1 MSQESIKPINV
12 AEELSNSFLEYS
24 MSVIISRALPDVR
37 DGLKPSQRR
46 VLYAMRQ
53 LGVTPGK
60 AHVKCAKIVGET
72 MGNYHPHGDQSIYS
86 TLVNMG
92 QPWSMREMLVDGQGN
107 FGSVEGDAA
116 ASMRY
121 TEARLHHLGMAMM
134 EDLDKDTVDFQPNYD
149 GSQEEPTVLPSAFPN
164 FLVNG
169 GTGIAVGM
177 ATNLA
182 PHNLG
187 EVIDGICA
195 QIENPEITLPELMQH
210 IKGPDFP
217 VSCEIRGIRGIEEY
231 FRTGRGS
238 MRLRGKVEIEENE
251 NGKSLIVI
259 REVPYGVNRA
269 VLQERIAEL
278 VNEKTLTGIS
288 GMRDLSD
295 EETRIEI
302 ELKRDARAQVV
313 VAQLFK
319 LTALETSFSV
329 NMLAIHKNRPKQ
341 LSLKEAIDAYIE
353 HRREVIIRRTRFLLG
368 KAEERAELLEA
379 FLLALGHL
387 DDFIKIIRDSKNRD
401 EARERLAAYQF
412 STATAEGL
420 GILIRSQAAVQG
432 DRYVF
437 SERQVNAILEL
448 RLYQLTGLERD
459 KVKGEYDEILETI
472 KDLLD
477 ILAREERVLNIIKDE
492 LRALKEKHATPRK
505 CPILAEAGEIAMEEL
520 IANDA
525 MIVTLS
531 HRGYVKRTP
540 ASEYRLQGR
549 GGKGLKGMETKA
561 TAKDEADDF
570 IEHLFSVQ
578 AHDYL
583 LFFTN
588 TGRVY
593 VERVYGL
600 PEGSR
605 TSTGRSIK
613 NVLDLKPEEKIAALL
628 RLERATDENGN
639 DVTFREDAGYIFF
652 ATRNGKVK
660 KTALNDFRNYRK
672 AGLTAINLDEGNDLI
687 GVNLT
692 TGDNEIILVTRNGLS
707 VRFTEGVY
715 KKPQGEP
722 GEGEEAAEEE
732 TGGDEEAVEDDG
744 TPQIRP
750 QGRATAGVT
759 GIRLGKDDAVIGMA
773 IVTEGATLLVAAEN
787 GLGKRTDF
795 KSYPYRRRGGKGV
808 KTMNVTEKTGKVVS
822 AVAVT
827 EQDELML
834 MTSTGQSIRIKVGGE
849 KGIRETGRVAQGVKL
864 LTLKEGEK
872 LQDVAIVIP
881 DGEDAAGEVSEALSD
896 EPGEALQGREL
907 QGEEP
912 AGDDAT

>member
-1 MSQESIKPINV
+1 MSEEHIKPINV
-12 AEELSNSFLEYS
+12 AEELSQSFLEYS

-60 AHVKCAKIVGET
+60 PHVKCARIVGET
-72 MGNYHPHGDQSIYS
+72 MGNFHPHGDQSIYS

-92 QPWSMREMLVDGQGN
+92 QPWSMRDMLVDGQGN
-107 FGSVEGDAA
+107 FGSVEGDGA

-149 GSQEEPTVLPSAFPN
+149 GSQNEPTVLPSAFPN

-187 EVIDGICA
+187 EVVDAICA
-195 QIENPEITLPELMQH
+195 QIDNPEITLPELMHH

-217 VSCEIRGIRGIEEY
+217 VSCEIRGLRGIEEY

-238 MRLRGKVEIEENE
+238 MRLRGKMEIEENAA
-251 NGKSLIVI
+251 GRASIII

-269 VLQERIAEL
+269 TLQERIAEL
-278 VNEKTLTGIS
+278 VNDKILTGIS
-288 GMRDLSD
+288 GMRDLSAED
-295 EETRIEI
+295 TRIEI
-302 ELKRDARAQVV
+302 ELKRDARPQVV
-313 VAQLFK
+313 VNQLFK
-319 LTALETSFSV
+319 LTSMETSFSV

-353 HRREVIIRRTRFLLG
+353 HRREVILRRTRWLLG

-387 DDFIKIIRDSKNRD
+387 DDFIRIIRDSKNRD
-401 EARERLAAYQF
+401 EARERLAAYDF
-412 STATAEGL
+412 PVATAEAL

-432 DRYVF
+432 ERYVF
-437 SERQVNAILEL
+437 SERQVNAILDL
-448 RLYQLTGLERD
+448 RLYQLTGMERD
-459 KVKGEYDEILETI
+459 KVKAEYDGVLVEI

-477 ILAREERVLNIIKDE
+477 ILAREERVLLIIKDE
-492 LRALKEKHATPRK
+492 LRTMKDRFATPRK
-505 CPILAEAGEIAMEEL
+505 CTIVAEVGEVAMEDL

-540 ASEYRLQGR
+540 VSEYRLQGR
-549 GGKGLKGMETKA
+549 GGKGLKGMETRAAGKN
-561 TAKDEADDF
+561 EPDDF

-588 TGRVY
+588 TGRMY
-593 VERVYGL
+593 VERVYEL

-605 TSTGRSIK
+605 TAMGRSIQ
-613 NVLDLKPEEKIAALL
+613 NVLNLKPEEKIAALL
-628 RLERATDENGN
+628 RLERTVDDNGN
-639 DVTFREDAGYIFF
+639 DITFREEAGFVFF
-652 ATRNGKVK
+652 ATRSGKVK
-660 KTALNDFRNYRK
+660 KTAVNEFRNYRK
-672 AGLTAINLDEGNDLI
+672 DGIIAINLEDNNELI
-687 GVNLT
+687 GVRLT
-692 TGDNEIILVTRNGLS
+692 SGSDEIILVTHEGMSL
-707 VRFTEGVY
+707 RFH
-715 KKPQGEP
+715 
-722 GEGEEAAEEE
+722 
-732 TGGDEEAVEDDG
+732 EDDA
-744 TPQIRP
+744 RP
-750 QGRATAGVT
+750 LGRGTAGVM
-759 GIRLGKDDAVIGMA
+759 GIRPVEGDFVIGLA
-773 IVTEGATLLVAAEN
+773 LVTQGSTLLVAAEN
-787 GLGKRTDF
+787 GIGKRTTFED
-795 KSYPYRRRGGKGV
+795 YRPQSRGGKGII
-808 KTMNVTEKTGKVVS
+808 TMKVTDKTGPVVG
-822 AVAVT
+822 AVT
-827 EQDELML
+827 VTAEDELML
-834 MTSTGQSIRIKVGGE
+834 MTSSGQSIRIRAAEV
-849 KGIRETGRVAQGVKL
+849 RETGRNAQGVKL
-864 LTLKEGEK
+864 LTLREGEK
-872 LQDVAIVIP
+872 LQDISIVIP
-881 DGEDAAGEVSEALSD
+881 DGEDAEGTQAVAGDELAEDSADDDAGEDDGGSIGD
-896 EPGEALQGREL
+896 DG
-907 QGEEP
+907 
-912 AGDDAT
+912 GDDAATEAGEP